1 MSRPFQFK
9 LRSIF
14 LLMFAVGA
22 LITAARLFGPDSPL
36 ANALLVT
43 GVIGAAI
50 GQRFG
55 STARGV
61 WLGVL
66 LPIAYVLSIRILE
79 HVGHRLGWPGATLK
93 VWELYSALWFNM
105 GVGSGAIWSA
115 YWQWETWCEVM
126 EERFGTEA
134 PLGLFSLCALSFVC
148 CGMLL
153 VRRFGRAAC
162 VAPLGVVLLA
172 IALAVT
178 HDFDAAATGFVAG
191 GLGTIA
197 MNRRGA
203 ARTQRDSF

>member
-14 LLMFAVGA
+14 VLMFAVGA
-22 LITAARLFGPDSPL
+22 LITVARLFGPDSPL
-36 ANALLVT
+36 ADALFVA

-50 GQRFG
+50 GRRYG
-55 STARGV
+55 ATARGA

-79 HVGHRLGWPGATLK
+79 HAGQRMGWPGATLK

-134 PLGLFSLCALSFVC
+134 PLGLLSLCALSLVC
-148 CGMLL
+148 AGMLL
-153 VRRFGRAAC
+153 VRRLGRAAY
-162 VAPLGVVLLA
+162 VAPFGVVLLA
-172 IALAVT
+172 ISLAAT
-178 HDFDAAATGFVAG
+178 HDFDAAAAGFVTG
-191 GLGTIA
+191 SLGAIA

-203 ARTQRDSF
+203 APA